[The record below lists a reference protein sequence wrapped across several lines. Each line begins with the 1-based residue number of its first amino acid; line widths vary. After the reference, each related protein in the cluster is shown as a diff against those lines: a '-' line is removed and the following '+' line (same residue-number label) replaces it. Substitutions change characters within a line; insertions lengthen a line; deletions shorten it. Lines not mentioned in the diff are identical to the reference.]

1 MKSPKGVKQYAIF
14 DVIFHHIKLNDRT
27 YQSSFEP
34 VPPMGDY
41 RDIYGVGWGGGG
53 HTPGTNAVIFFN
65 VDFLF
70 PKYALPL
77 TNNNHMT
84 GI

>member
-14 DVIFHHIKLNDRT
+14 DVIFHHIKLKDRT

-41 RDIYGVGWGGGG
+41 RDIYGGGGG
-53 HTPGTNAVIFFN
+53 GAYTR
-65 VDFLF
+65 
-70 PKYALPL
+70 Y
-77 TNNNHMT
+77 
-84 GI
+84 

>member
-1 MKSPKGVKQYAIF
+1 MSKIMKSPKGVKQYAIF

-41 RDIYGVGWGGGG
+41 RYIYMGGGD
-53 HTPGTNAVIFFN
+53 I
-65 VDFLF
+65 
-70 PKYALPL
+70 
-77 TNNNHMT
+77 
-84 GI
+84 

>member
-1 MKSPKGVKQYAIF
+1 MSKIMKSQKGVKQYAIF

-41 RDIYGVGWGGGG
+41 RDIYMGGGDIYQ
-53 HTPGTNAVIFFN
+53 V
-65 VDFLF
+65 LM
-70 PKYALPL
+70 L
-77 TNNNHMT
+77 
-84 GI
+84 

>member
-1 MKSPKGVKQYAIF
+1 M
-14 DVIFHHIKLNDRT
+14 
-27 YQSSFEP
+27 
-34 VPPMGDY
+34 
-41 RDIYGVGWGGGG
+41 GGGG
-53 HTPGTNAVIFFN
+53 DIPGTDAVVFFS

-70 PKYALPL
+70 PKYARPL